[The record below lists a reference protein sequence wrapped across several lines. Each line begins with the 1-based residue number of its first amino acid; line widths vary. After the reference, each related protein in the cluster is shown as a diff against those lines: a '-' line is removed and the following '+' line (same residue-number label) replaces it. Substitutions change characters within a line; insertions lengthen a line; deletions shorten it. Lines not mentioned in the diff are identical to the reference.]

1 MIHNYLVLLTLIL
14 DTVECALLVC
24 KPVDTHALLVNQLPC
39 GVKLNNCR
47 AVFLVIKRDAV
58 DEYV

>member
-1 MIHNYLVLLTLIL
+1 M
-14 DTVECALLVC
+14 CPLVC

-39 GVKLNNCR
+39 GVKLSNFH
-47 AVFLVIKRDAV
+47 AVFLDIKRDAV